1 MFGIVLSSMC
11 SKSQIIA
18 YTYIMCNI
26 AAMEKF
32 KDKYTIVEKNTI
44 ISWDN
49 KALKQT
55 WYFELPCWKG
65 WQSWGVEVE

>member
-1 MFGIVLSSMC
+1 
-11 SKSQIIA
+11 
-18 YTYIMCNI
+18 MCNI